1 MSDETQDHQEQP
13 QETQPETVSAQ
24 EYEQAQ
30 AQIQELQAGNQEYQ
44 TWFQTHMPD
53 QQTFESFQ
61 KFHASG
67 GSSQAEA
74 APQEA
79 EDYDIFEDVKSKSQT
94 IAELEQRMKQM
105 ESRSATNEEQ
115 KYVNL
120 VKQEASELQD
130 KYPYLADQTATN
142 MLFSLYASH
151 DGRKSMESCAKE
163 IGSFLNSQG
172 GGGRQAP
179 RPIRGQ
185 AMGAS
190 AVPPREPEDLYKGI
204 DPFSAVKN
212 FTSKQYGVKG

>member
-1 MSDETQDHQEQP
+1 MSDETQDYQEQP
-13 QETQPETVSAQ
+13 QETQPEGVSAQ
-24 EYEQAQ
+24 DYERAQ
-30 AQIQELQAGNQEYQ
+30 AQIQELQAQSQEYQ
-44 TWFQTHMPD
+44 NWFQTHMPD
-53 QQTFESFQ
+53 QQTFEAFQ

-67 GSSQAEA
+67 GESQPEA

-94 IAELEQRMKQM
+94 IAELEQRMQQM

-115 KYVNL
+115 KYSNL
-120 VKQEASELQD
+120 VKQEARELQEQ
-130 KYPYLADQTATN
+130 YPYLADETATN

-151 DGRKSMESCAKE
+151 DGRKSMEACAKE
-163 IGSFLNSQG
+163 IGSFVNSQG
-172 GGGRQAP
+172 GGGRRAP

-190 AVPPREPEDLYKGI
+190 AVPPREPEDLYKGV